1 MPSRR
6 DWRISKMIS
15 VLEKR
20 YALRK
25 ELKADLDFYLELVKK
40 NPEYRIYEDIQESI
54 SKKIQF
60 YADLTTWFQKLILE
74 IQEPLKLRVFHLRY
88 NMGFELGEIADGL
101 GISVEEVESIITST
115 EKGLMH
121 IEWFK

>member
-1 MPSRR
+1 
-6 DWRISKMIS
+6 MIS

>member
-1 MPSRR
+1 
-6 DWRISKMIS
+6 MIS

-25 ELKADLDFYLELVKK
+25 ELRADLDFYLKQSKEH
-40 NPEYRIYEDIQESI
+40 PEYQISEDIQESI
-54 SKKIQF
+54 SKKIKF
-60 YADLTTWFQKLILE
+60 YADLTIWFQKLTLE
-74 IQEPLKLRVFHLRY
+74 VQEPLKIRVFHLRY
-88 NMGFELGEIADGL
+88 NMGFELEEIADGL

-115 EKGLMH
+115 EKHLMH

>member
-88 NMGFELGEIADGL
+88 NMGFELGEIADGP

>member
-1 MPSRR
+1 MPSKQ
-6 DWRISKMIS
+6 DWRKKMIS

-25 ELKADLDFYLELVKK
+25 ELRADLDFYLKQSKEH
-40 NPEYRIYEDIQESI
+40 PEYQISEDIQESI
-54 SKKIQF
+54 SKKIKF
-60 YADLTTWFQKLILE
+60 YADLTTWFQKLTLE
-74 IQEPLKLRVFHLRY
+74 VQEQLKIRVFHLRY
-88 NMGFELGEIADGL
+88 NMGFELEEIADGL

-115 EKGLMH
+115 EKHLMH

>member
-1 MPSRR
+1 
-6 DWRISKMIS
+6 MIS

-25 ELKADLDFYLELVKK
+25 ELRADLDFYLKQSKEH
-40 NPEYRIYEDIQESI
+40 PEYQISEDIQESI
-54 SKKIQF
+54 SKKIKF
-60 YADLTTWFQKLILE
+60 YVDLTTWFQKLTLE
-74 IQEPLKLRVFHLRY
+74 VQEPLKLRVFHLRY
-88 NMGFELGEIADGL
+88 NMGFELEEIADGF

-115 EKGLMH
+115 EKDLMH